1 MSLRDKVR
9 DPLHPWVD
17 GVGSGGG
24 SVVIGPDLG
33 GSLGTPTA
41 VERMAEDAVPESVS
55 P

>member
-9 DPLHPWVD
+9 DSLQP
-17 GVGSGGG
+17 GGG

-33 GSLGTPTA
+33 GSLGTPAA
-41 VERMAEDAVPESVS
+41 VERMAEDAVAESVS